1 MAAQTPAEHFA
12 DQDSWGNYQF
22 ITLKEMVDDLLAD
35 TTDTDSYLQNTKR
48 SQLVRQ
54 LKRGI
59 RKVNRVTKKMYH
71 AVQIT
76 VGSNLYFA
84 LPQNYVDW
92 QRVSVVD
99 DNDRLQ
105 PLNINHNINTADGYL
120 QNFEHEILFN
130 NDGELLLTDMAN
142 AYQKPYKKYTFNPY
156 IGNSLYGN
164 VGYGYGYGYGF
175 GTNGDYRDHTSDP
188 RLASKYGDFKV
199 NDDRGTMH
207 FSSNLE
213 DRDIVIEYLSDGLDL
228 QTLQESEIKIHKHM
242 QDAVKW
248 FAISEIIAT
257 RRSVNQ
263 YQISS
268 ARRRYKTE
276 LHRAKL
282 LSLKFNF
289 LTIGREFNSMPE

>member
-1 MAAQTPAEHFA
+1 MASQTPAQYYA
-12 DQDSWGNYQF
+12 DQDSWGGYQF

-35 TTDTDSYLQNTKR
+35 TVDTDSYLANTKR

-76 VGSNLYFA
+76 VNPDLYFA

-99 DNDRLQ
+99 DDGRLQ

-120 QNFEHEILFN
+120 QNNEWELLFN
-130 NDGELLLTDMAN
+130 NEGELLLTDQNN
-142 AYQKPYKKYTFNPY
+142 AYQNPY
-156 IGNSLYGN
+156 IRYTFAHS
-164 VGYGYGYGYGF
+164 GYHCANYNHGSTGLTGG
-175 GTNGDYRDHTSDP
+175 GDVTSDTS
-188 RLASKYGDFKV
+188 LASIYGDFKV
-199 NDDRGTMH
+199 NEQRGTIH

-213 DRDIVIEYLSDGLDL
+213 DRDVVIEYLSDGLDL
-228 QTLQESEIKIHKHM
+228 EHLREEEIRAHKHL
-242 QDAVKW
+242 QDAIKW
-248 FAISEIIAT
+248 FAISEIIST

-263 YQISS
+263 YQIKS
-268 ARRRYKTE
+268 ARQRFKTE
-276 LHRAKL
+276 LHQAKL
-282 LSLKFNF
+282 LSLKFDF
-289 LTIGREFNSMPE
+289 LTIGREFNSMP